1 MDPNSAR
8 VKPEV
13 LVPAVTLA
21 SFASF
26 MRTRPIH
33 PPILL
38 GGPSVSSSLDDWK
51 HWRDDRVVTARAPHG
66 PLALTGTHWLAD
78 LRGGIPGVPGR
89 WERQGNCVVLTAARH
104 DGLEVDSRALD
115 GPVRLC
121 PDTAPRPSLITHGGR
136 LLVLILR
143 EGEYAVRIYD
153 PASQARSVFAG
164 IDVRPF
170 DERWILPARFTAY
183 EETRTVSV
191 PNADGRERGLAL
203 AGSVAF
209 TPLPEDGPTVESTLQ
224 VSQAA
229 DGSLSAV
236 FADATSGRGS
246 FRFRSVA
253 LPAPGPD
260 GSTVL
265 DFNRAYLPPCAFA
278 DHFICPFPPPG
289 NRLEFAVPT
298 GETRILQH

>member
-1 MDPNSAR
+1 M
-8 VKPEV
+8 
-13 LVPAVTLA
+13 
-21 SFASF
+21 
-26 MRTRPIH
+26 
-33 PPILL
+33 
-38 GGPSVSSSLDDWK
+38 SSSLDDWK
-51 HWRDDRVVTARAPHG
+51 HWRDDRVVAARAPHG

-78 LRGGIPGVPGR
+78 LRGGVPGVPGR
-89 WERQGNCVVLTAARH
+89 WERQDACVVLTAARH
-104 DGLEVDSRALD
+104 DGLEVDGVALD

-121 PDTAPRPSLITHGGR
+121 PDTAPKPSLITHGGR

-153 PASQARSVFAG
+153 PASQTRSVFAG
-164 IDVRPF
+164 IDAHPF
-170 DERWILPARFTAY
+170 DERWTLPARFTPY
-183 EETRTVSV
+183 EGPRTVSV

-203 AGSVAF
+203 AGTVAF
-209 TPLPEDGPTVESTLQ
+209 TLPSTGAGQPAAGESVTGQPAAGEQTLH

-236 FADATSGRGS
+236 FADASSGRES
-246 FRFRSVA
+246 FRFRFVS

-265 DFNRAYLPPCAFA
+265 DLNRAYLPPCAFA

-289 NRLEFAVPT
+289 NRLESAVPA